1 MAREKKDGTIDK
13 RTICGPAKK
22 LTSKQKQALGLFLSG
37 MTSFQICKTVDI
49 QAHTLTNWINH
60 SKPFRDALALAVK
73 DIEKG
78 VERDVRAM
86 VKTSMT
92 VVSELMGNS
101 NPAIRMQAAK
111 MAWDMNEGMQRRL
124 NDAQQLE
131 SLERRLEALTEAQN
145 GGSVGALP
153 EPGIVEAEVT
163 VEEDQAD
170 Q

>member
-1 MAREKKDGTIDK
+1 M
-13 RTICGPAKK
+13 
-22 LTSKQKQALGLFLSG
+22 ALGLFLSG
-37 MTSFQICKTVDI
+37 MTSYQICKTADI

-60 SKPFRDALALAVK
+60 AKPLRNARALAVN
-73 DIEKG
+73 DIAQG
-78 VERDVRAM
+78 VARDVRAI
-86 VKTSMT
+86 VTTSMT

-111 MAWDMNEGMQRRL
+111 MAWVINESMHRRL
-124 NDAQQLE
+124 NDAQQLK

-145 GGSVGALP
+145 GGSVGPLP
-153 EPGIVEAEVT
+153 DPGIVEAEVT